1 MKSMVVKKS
10 NFKFL
15 LIPNKVLDY
24 DLNQLEKIKKSLKI
38 FDIQSSIYIQE
49 YSEENLKTFLKDNN
63 FDVIFAINKGRPN
76 WLNKKIRFISCGFKI
91 FTLTLTIY

>member
-49 YSEENLKTFLKDNN
+49 YSEENLKTFLLHEKNMSEKFVNRYIQN
-63 FDVIFAINKGRPN
+63 FNKVTRKFRVN
-76 WLNKKIRFISCGFKI
+76 TVKNYFK
-91 FTLTLTIY
+91 